1 MSVLDQLSNIGND
14 VTSSAGNALGIGAP
28 TSFTDGQTFLNDGT
42 PFFQPLDVK
51 ASILFNNL
59 SVTLNIKG
67 ESLSVDPIKNQ
78 TYPMGFTP
86 EVDFITD
93 PKNIDPKTNSPVE
106 RGVLLGGGI
115 LNSDGTTL
123 YGELRDTN
131 DILDTSILIDD
142 SISGSIPK
150 AFDAF
155 NDLSGE
161 EFLHRLNTEQIP
173 IGAALGK
180 YNDIYLSSFVQTNKD
195 NEDPIS
201 FGYDIIIGYDNSP
214 LFNGAIEDF
223 IINFSSYTEIS
234 SRLDVLAQFKT
245 QFFKFF
251 KIDSPTSTNS
261 IDDSIKIRTYY
272 LKKLVGLDNLS
283 ESILPGKSKQFINY
297 GADDEILTLTLNED
311 VAANMGYLAALYKT
325 LTWSKVHG
333 KKMIPDNL
341 LRFDMEIVVTEA
353 RKYNRATKN
362 DDDTLNQYADFLSR
376 YRYTVYE
383 CQFFFDKMSHG
394 DSIDMWGLDTSQG
407 FDIKINYKFSTVKFE
422 KFTDFDFKNNVITI
436 NYGSTASIDNSKID
450 LGKIDSKDSDG
461 FFIVDNTIVLSPIK
475 YYLKNY
481 SGYAPNSSAANATD
495 EFRGL
500 VGVNTTTDNF
510 AQKLADKQAVQ
521 QSNTLSLRDQLLQAT
536 LENIDGEFGF
546 NLSNLGSMVI
556 GKLNGG
562 FTEDGYEYNIAAHY
576 TNKAINIASDLVGK
590 VVNPI
595 INNIYAEKILFQESV
610 LMNINNGI
618 GFLNNQL
625 NGAGQKQNLYVTSA
639 DDLTPPPRSANQ
651 VTNIYGNGTP
661 SPLVYS
667 GDSVGN
673 DNPPDTP
680 PHNPGAPF
688 DIYNNTKE
696 EVDTPAHHTGT
707 TFDIYDIKQNEPD
720 TPPHHTGTTFDIY
733 NNTKEEVDT
742 PPHHTGATF
751 DIYSNTKEEPDTPP
765 HNSGSTFNIYNNTKE
780 EVDTPP
786 HNIGSTFDI
795 YNNTKEEPDTPPHHT
810 GVGLNIYD
818 NQKEYP
824 DFPIEGPEGPTFN
837 IYNNK
842 KEYPYTPAHTTGKLM
857 SIYGKK

>member
-1 MSVLDQLSNIGND
+1 MSALDQLSNIGND
-14 VTSSAGNALGIGAP
+14 VTSSAGSSGGSAINNLLGSTVGGIVNNALGISPQGS
-28 TSFTDGQTFLNDGT
+28 TN
-42 PFFQPLDVK
+42 FFEPLDVY
-51 ASILFNNL
+51 ASVLFANV
-59 SVTLNIKG
+59 STTLNIKG

-86 EVDFITD
+86 EVDFITN
-93 PKNIDPKTNSPVE
+93 PTNIDPKTNSPVE

-131 DILDTSILIDD
+131 DILDTGILADG

-150 AFDAF
+150 SFDAF

-161 EFLHRLNTEQIP
+161 EFLHRLDQNQIP
-173 IGAALGK
+173 IGAALNQ

-195 NEDPIS
+195 NEDPVS

-223 IINFSSYTEIS
+223 IINFSSYSEIS
-234 SRLDVLAQFKT
+234 SRLDILSQFKT

-297 GADDEILTLTLNED
+297 GADDEVLTLTLNED

-353 RKYNRATKN
+353 KKYNRATKN
-362 DDDTLNQYADFLSR
+362 SDNTLSQYADFISR

-422 KFTDFDFKNNVITI
+422 KFTDFDFNNNVITI
-436 NYGSTASIDNSKID
+436 NYGSTASVDNSKID
-450 LGKIDSKDSDG
+450 LTKIDSKDADG
-461 FFIVDNTIVLSPIK
+461 FYIVNNTLVLSPIQ
-475 YYLKNY
+475 YSLNNY

-500 VGVNTTTDNF
+500 IGVNNTPDNF

-521 QSNTLSLRDQLLQAT
+521 QSNSLSLRDQLLQAT
-536 LENIDGEFGF
+536 LNNISGEFGL
-546 NLSNLGSMVI
+546 NLSNLGSMII

-576 TNKAINIASDLVGK
+576 VNKAINTASNLIGR

-595 INNIYAEKILFQESV
+595 KQNIYSQKALFQESV

-625 NGAGQKQNLYVTSA
+625 NGAGQKQNLYANTPDVTI
-639 DDLTPPPRSANQ
+639 PPRSSNQ
-651 VTNIYGNGTP
+651 VSNIYGNITP

-680 PHNPGAPF
+680 AHNPGAP
-688 DIYNNTKE
+688 
-696 EVDTPAHHTGT
+696 
-707 TFDIYDIKQNEPD
+707 
-720 TPPHHTGTTFDIY
+720 
-733 NNTKEEVDT
+733 
-742 PPHHTGATF
+742 
-751 DIYSNTKEEPDTPP
+751 
-765 HNSGSTFNIYNNTKE
+765 
-780 EVDTPP
+780 
-786 HNIGSTFDI
+786 FDI
-795 YNNTKEEPDTPPHHT
+795 YNNTKEEPDTPPHHSGGTFDIYANTKEEPDTPPHNSGTTFDIYANTKEEVDTPPHNT
-810 GVGLNIYD
+810 GSTFDIYA
-818 NQKEYP
+818 NTKEEVDTP
-824 DFPIEGPEGPTFN
+824 AHNTGSTFN

-857 SIYGKK
+857 SIYGK